1 MKKLW
6 VRILGLR
13 YFTPEVLALSLAF
26 GLVLGVF
33 PVYGIPTLLCAGAAV
48 VLRLN
53 FPALQLV
60 NMLSS
65 PLQFALFM
73 PFHRLGVRLL
83 PADHLGAVLD
93 LEVRAIA
100 GWLCLCLPLGLLL
113 YLGSLATL
121 RCMARRRG
129 SLPADP
135 GSHIPPGCE
144 SF

>member
-1 MKKLW
+1 MRSLW
-6 VRILGLR
+6 VRILGLGS
-13 YFTPEVLALSLAF
+13 FTPEVLALCLAF

-33 PVYGIPTLLCAGAAV
+33 PVYGIPTLLCAGVAV
-48 VLRLN
+48 LLRLN

-93 LEVRAIA
+93 LAVRAIA
-100 GWLCLCLPLGLLL
+100 GWLCVCLPLGLLL
-113 YLGSLATL
+113 YVGSLATL
-121 RCMARRRG
+121 RCIAWRRG
-129 SLPADP
+129 SLPAGP

-144 SF
+144 SI